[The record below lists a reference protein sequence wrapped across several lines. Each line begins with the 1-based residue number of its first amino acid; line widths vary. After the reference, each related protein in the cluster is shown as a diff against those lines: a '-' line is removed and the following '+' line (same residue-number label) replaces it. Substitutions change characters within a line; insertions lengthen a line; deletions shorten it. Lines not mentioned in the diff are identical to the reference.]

1 MDRRSSFVVGGT
13 LVLVGV
19 LSLLLTGVMSLLG
32 INLFGF
38 VWRLWP
44 ILVVG
49 VGLLFVA
56 PPLLTRG
63 KRGLGGL
70 FIPGLPILATGAILF
85 LASVF
90 NAWSIW
96 AWLWPMEVLSLAM
109 GFLAAAIY
117 MRVIW
122 LVIPAIIIGL
132 NGFVFQ
138 FCAITGLWEWWSV
151 LWTMEPL
158 AVGLALLVPGILEN
172 VSGLRLAGLI
182 LCGVAAAGFVL
193 MITVLGGWWPV
204 RLLGPGLLILIGLGV
219 IGWGLVR
226 PALLPR
232 SALE

>member
-1 MDRRSSFVVGGT
+1 
-13 LVLVGV
+13 